1 MSIHFDPA
9 QRCFRLQTRTTTYAM
24 QVDSRGHLLHLYYGC
39 RIGAGDLAALYPPAD
54 VSFSPNYYDERR
66 TRRASPDILPQE
78 YTGCNVGDFRLSCL
92 SVTDAAGAR
101 GADFT
106 YVCHEVRPGKY
117 ALEGLPAAHDEG
129 GAAETLAVRLRDAVT
144 GLELELLY
152 AVYADADI
160 ITRAARLVNAGP
172 GALRLGKAASAC
184 LDLPYGR
191 WDLVHFHG
199 RHAMERQAQRLP
211 LPDAVTTVSSMRGA
225 SSHHHNP
232 FVILCGH
239 DATEETGDCCGVMLA
254 YSGSFRTDIELTQTG
269 LVRVVTGIQDEGFCW
284 LLEPGQAFTAPEV
297 ILAYTGAGLGA
308 LSRLYHR
315 FLRRYVC
322 RGPWRGARRPVLI
335 NNWEATYFD
344 FTADKIAAIAEKAAA
359 LGVELMVLDD
369 GWFGKRDDDNSGLGD
384 WQVNTAKL
392 PGGLDPLIDRVH
404 ALGMRFG
411 IWVEPEMVSEDS
423 DLYRAHPDWALT
435 LPGRRP
441 ATGRGQLAL
450 DLARPEVVDYILGW
464 MTDLLQNHDIAYVK
478 WDMNRNLSDVYSR
491 ALPPERQGE
500 AAHRC
505 MLGVYRLLETL
516 TQRFPQVLF
525 EGCAGG
531 GGRFDAGMLCYF
543 PQIWCSDDTDAVE
556 RLTIQHGTSFGY
568 PVSAMGAHV
577 SACPNHQ
584 TGRTTPLG
592 TRAVVAMC
600 GTFGYELDLG
610 RLTPEECDAVR
621 GQIERFRRW
630 ADLIAGGD
638 FARLAAPG
646 ENGSFAAWQMTAP
659 DAGAALVSV
668 VVTHPQAN
676 ARPLHLRLRDVAPD
690 ALYQIDEVFVCGCG
704 QAADA
709 QCATG
714 PRALQGQA
722 FSGSFLRYAGLT
734 LPALYGDYPA
744 VQLHLT
750 RVDAPEEGDGNG
762 SAI

>member
-1 MSIHFDPA
+1 MSIVFQNPS
-9 QRCFRLQTRTTTYAM
+9 RIFRLETHNTSYCM
-24 QVDSRGHLLHLYYGC
+24 QIDSRGHLLHLYYGS
-39 RIGAGDLAALYPPAD
+39 RIGEGDLAALYPPAD
-54 VSFSPNYYDERR
+54 VSFSPNYYAHRFDRL
-66 TRRASPDILPQE
+66 ASPDILPQE
-78 YTGCNVGDFRLSCL
+78 YTGCNVGDFRLSTI
-92 SVTDAAGAR
+92 SVTDAAGVR
-101 GADFT
+101 GADFL
-106 YVCHEVRPGKY
+106 YVSHEISPGKY
-117 ALEGLPAAHDEG
+117 ALNGLPAAHDEDKE
-129 GAAETLAVRLRDAVT
+129 AETLTVRLQDPVT
-144 GLELELLY
+144 GLGLELLY
-152 AVYADADI
+152 GVFERQDV
-160 ITRAARLVNAGP
+160 ITRAVRLANHGN
-172 GALRLGKAASAC
+172 GALQLHKVASAC
-184 LDLPYGR
+184 LDLPFGQ
-191 WDLVHFHG
+191 WDLIHFHG
-199 RHAMERQAQRLP
+199 RHAMERQVQRVHLA
-211 LPDAVTTVSSMRGA
+211 DAIQTVSSTRGA

-232 FVILCGH
+232 FVILC
-239 DATEETGDCCGVMLA
+239 DRQATEEAGVCCGVMPV
-254 YSGSFRTDIELTQTG
+254 YSGSFRTDVELTQNG
-269 LVRVVTGIQDEGFCW
+269 LVRLVTGIHDDGFCW
-284 LLEPGQAFTAPEV
+284 LLQPGEQFAAPEV
-297 ILAYTGAGLGA
+297 IFAYSDQGLGR
-308 LSRLYHR
+308 LSQIYHR
-315 FLRRYVC
+315 FLRHNIC
-322 RGPWRGARRPVLI
+322 RGPWRFARRPVLI

-344 FTADKIAAIAEKAAA
+344 FDTEKIVRIAEKAAG

-709 QCATG
+709 QRATG

-750 RVDAPEEGDGNG
+750 RVDTPEEGDGNG
-762 SAI
+762 PAI